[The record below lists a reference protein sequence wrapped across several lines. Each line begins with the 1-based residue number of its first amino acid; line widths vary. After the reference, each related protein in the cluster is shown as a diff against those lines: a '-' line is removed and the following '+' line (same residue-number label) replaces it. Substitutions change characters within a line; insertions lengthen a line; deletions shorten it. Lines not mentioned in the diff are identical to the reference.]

1 MHVYICI
8 YMYIHVYT
16 CIYMYI
22 HVYTCIYMYIHVY
35 ICIYMY
41 IYALHQNIGRLVATT
56 LDFRDE
62 VMIVMVVFF
71 C

>member
-1 MHVYICI
+1 MEVVILIVLLRYITYICI
-8 YMYIHVYT
+8 YMYIHVYA

-22 HVYTCIYMYIHVY
+22 HV
-35 ICIYMY
+35 Y

>member
-8 YMYIHVYT
+8 YMYI
-16 CIYMYI
+16 
-22 HVYTCIYMYIHVY
+22 
-35 ICIYMY
+35 Y